1 MMMTSSVLMPLA
13 DITNSKVLQAN
24 KLSFCAQS
32 PEMRKPSVSSYI
44 NFSPDGLSPSPERS
58 VVAVERYSHNPYNW
72 RCIPDEDEASA
83 ILAMAVMRPVARRQQ
98 HTLAAPI
105 VVPMSVMAAAPAM
118 PSPAEL
124 FMKEM
129 LQVPV
134 ASAVAAPAL
143 PAVTACKALVQF
155 KCHQTEF
162 SSPIIVDKGQ
172 YVVVQG
178 DRGIDIG
185 VVIRVNTDT
194 NKSYVERTGPNGS
207 ILRHATQRE
216 VDYWATDL
224 KADEAT
230 ALEFCRER
238 TLKMRLPMEVKHA
251 EYQFD
256 KKKLTFYYEAKAR
269 VDFVA
274 MLKDLYREFGCR
286 IWMEKVR
293 LNQIE

>member
-32 PEMRKPSVSSYI
+32 PEMRKPSVSSYGHA
-44 NFSPDGLSPSPERS
+44 SPDGLSPSPDRS
-58 VVAVERYSHNPYNW
+58 VVTVERFAHNPYNW

-83 ILAMAVMRPVARRQQ
+83 ILAMSVMRPVARRQ
-98 HTLAAPI
+98 HVVAAPI
-105 VVPMSVMAAAPAM
+105 VVPMSVMAVPSM
-118 PSPAEL
+118 PTAEL
-124 FMKEM
+124 FMKEA

-134 ASAVAAPAL
+134 AAPAVSPVV

-238 TLKMRLPMEVKHA
+238 TAKMRLPMEVKHA